1 MYRLFVCLYVCM
13 FWRWEAGWKL
23 NSKCLQFHVTI
34 SIGDHYVSWS
44 VTNNMFSLVKK
55 YQEFQELKN
64 QHLVE
69 VMSRCHVIGM
79 TVTGAAMRANLLGE
93 W

>member
-1 MYRLFVCLYVCM
+1 MYRLFVCFGDERRGESLTLSV
-13 FWRWEAGWKL
+13 
-23 NSKCLQFHVTI
+23 SQFRVTI

-44 VTNNMFSLVKK
+44 VTNKMFSLVKK

-64 QHLVE
+64 QHHVE

-79 TVTGAAMRANLLGE
+79 TVTE

>member
-1 MYRLFVCLYVCM
+1 
-13 FWRWEAGWKL
+13 
-23 NSKCLQFHVTI
+23 
-34 SIGDHYVSWS
+34 
-44 VTNNMFSLVKK
+44 MFSLVKK

-64 QHLVE
+64 QHQVE

-79 TVTGAAMRANLLGE
+79 TVTGAALKANLLGE